1 MDSSH
6 LPSKPIPAPGMEP
19 TTLKRKRNLEDEAL
33 QRLMI
38 KREKKYLS
46 QQSGP
51 SYPPLNP
58 PWSMQ
63 EHAVFDPLMTFQPPP
78 IHMDPSL
85 GSFDLPLHLNLPPA
99 PVHPS
104 NSKYALGIAATSIGG
119 HSLGDYPPYQQDMD
133 FEWGFNSDDEQNFS
147 TEPATSKSKK
157 KKNRKSKKKKA
168 KRQETVS
175 ADVPSSNLS
184 DAEASEAEEGEIV
197 TFEVS
202 DTKASSSSPPPSSTV
217 AASSLTPQSSWSTTE
232 THDRHSPP
240 STLDPEELVEMAR
253 ARLKACVADLKELMN
268 DLDGAKTKEEKM
280 KILVLVKAKDGEIT
294 MAQEAIKAAESEQEA
309 VKLMN
314 HAVSLE
320 SNAGFNDP
328 KMHQPHQARYP
339 GRHPTWNTRTP
350 IGLASHLRFL
360 RISSPIA
367 LVIELDDDDDGWDLE

>member
-1 MDSSH
+1 MYSSH
-6 LPSKPIPAPGMEP
+6 LPSKPIPTPGMEA

-51 SYPPLNP
+51 SNPTFNP
-58 PWSMQ
+58 PWPMQ
-63 EHAVFDPLMTFQPPP
+63 EHAVFDPLMAFQPPP
-78 IHMDPSL
+78 IHMGFHSHPMPMLMHPAMSMPLDPSL
-85 GSFDLPLHLNLPPA
+85 GSFDLPLHLDLPPP

-119 HSLGDYPPYQQDMD
+119 HTLGDFPPYQQDMD

-184 DAEASEAEEGEIV
+184 DAEASEPEEGEIP

-202 DTKASSSSPPPSSTV
+202 DTGASSSSPPPSSAV
-217 AASSLTPQSSWSTTE
+217 AASSSTSQSSWSTTE
-232 THDRHSPP
+232 THNRHSPP

-253 ARLKACVADLKELMN
+253 ARLKVCVADLKKLMS

-280 KILVLVKAKDGEIT
+280 KILLLVKAKDGEIT

-314 HAVSLE
+314 HAISLE
-320 SNAGFNDP
+320 GNTGSNDP
-328 KMHQPHQARYP
+328 RMHQPHQARYP
-339 GRHPTWNTRTP
+339 
-350 IGLASHLRFL
+350 
-360 RISSPIA
+360 
-367 LVIELDDDDDGWDLE
+367 